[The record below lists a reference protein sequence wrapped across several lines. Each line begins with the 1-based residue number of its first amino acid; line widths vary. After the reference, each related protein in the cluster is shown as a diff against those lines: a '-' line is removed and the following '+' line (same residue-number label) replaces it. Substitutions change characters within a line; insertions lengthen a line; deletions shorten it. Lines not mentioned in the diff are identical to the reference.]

1 MIAVPLLLIALAHVP
16 RSDTARSLD
25 TLARVDTAL
34 HSAVDTAALAPR
46 PLVSR
51 LAVGPAPVRPTPSV
65 SDTGRTSRPRA
76 VDYSDAYYKR
86 LTVHRIGSYTMLPL
100 FAAEYALGQNLM
112 QDASPAGWLKPA
124 HGLVAGGVG
133 VLFGVNTVTGVWNW
147 WDARDDATGRT
158 RRTVHSLLMIASEAG
173 FAATAA
179 LAPGRQQTTDYAT
192 WQHRQRVHRNVAIGS
207 MALSTA
213 GSALMWF
220 WNP

>member
-1 MIAVPLLLIALAHVP
+1 MIAAPLLLIALAQAP
-16 RSDTARSLD
+16 RPDIARSLD
-25 TLARVDTAL
+25 TLARIDTAP

-46 PLVSR
+46 ALVSR
-51 LAVGPAPVRPTPSV
+51 LADGPAPAV
-65 SDTGRTSRPRA
+65 SDTGRTNRPRA

-100 FAAEYALGQNLM
+100 FVAEYALGQNLM
-112 QDASPAGWLKPA
+112 QDASPASWLKPA

-133 VLFGVNTVTGVWNW
+133 VLFGVNTVTGLWNW

-179 LAPGRQQTTDYAT
+179 LAPGRQQTADYAT
-192 WQHRQRVHRNVAIGS
+192 YQHRQRLHRNVAIGS

-213 GSALMWF
+213 GGAMMWF